1 MSPNFG
7 KASLGKTD
15 YDFETIEE
23 TLHATPYIP
32 LLISVPSAPLR

>member
-7 KASLGKTD
+7 KASLGNSD

-23 TLHATPYIP
+23 TLHATP
-32 LLISVPSAPLR
+32 